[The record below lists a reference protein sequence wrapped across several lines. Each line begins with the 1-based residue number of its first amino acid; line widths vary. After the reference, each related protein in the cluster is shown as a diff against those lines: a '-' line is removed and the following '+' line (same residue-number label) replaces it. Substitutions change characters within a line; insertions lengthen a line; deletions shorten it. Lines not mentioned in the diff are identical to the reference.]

1 VCVAVGG
8 TAVAVLVGI
17 AVLVAVDV
25 PVGVTSSSLVSSAVA
40 SSIGSGAPAE
50 QAARKKNKPISRTA
64 GRVPII
70 VASLKTKRRL
80 LLIYI
85 ALGGLILTLYN
96 NANNN

>member
-1 VCVAVGG
+1 VGG
-8 TAVAVLVGI
+8 MAVAVLVGM
-17 AVLVAVDV
+17 AVLVAADV

-40 SSIGSGAPAE
+40 SSMGSGAPAE

-70 VASLKTKRRL
+70 VASLKANCRL

-85 ALGGLILTLYN
+85 AFRGLILTLYN
-96 NANNN
+96 GANNN